1 MSKKETLWDIAVI
14 GGGASGMMAAIT
26 AARTGK
32 TVVLVE
38 HKDQLGK
45 KILATGNGKCN
56 FTNSEMTPEAFR
68 GDQNLF
74 HSIYKQ
80 FDRDDTLSFFHEIGV
95 LPKCRKGYYYP
106 ASEQALSIQKALEME
121 LTNLGVTIMTG
132 CVPDRIQ
139 KADSLKSYLISGA
152 ELDIPAKKIIIATGL
167 LASPNSGSDGSFIP
181 VIKNLG
187 HHFTPVVPAL
197 CGFETSGYN
206 PKSAAGVRFEGTVS
220 LFIDHVPVA
229 SDRGEIQFTEYG
241 ISGIPVF
248 QISRYASVALY
259 EKKQVEAVI
268 DLFPSLSIEELAL
281 ELKNRFYRPSRYRRN
296 YMQIFNGLLNQKL
309 TACLCEYCGF
319 IPEQKPKEEQYPDAI
334 RVLKDAIK
342 GFRITL
348 TKPRSFEYAQIA
360 CGGVR
365 SEEINPES
373 LESRL
378 WPGIYFCGELLDVDG
393 ICGGYNLQWAWSS
406 GYAAGLH
413 ASRQIEEEKS

>member
-32 TVVLVE
+32 KVVLIE

-68 GDQNLF
+68 GDPNLF

-197 CGFETSGYN
+197 CGFEVSGYN

-229 SDRGEIQFTEYG
+229 SDRGEIQFTEFG

-309 TACLCEYCGF
+309 TVCLCEYCGF